1 MAIELDG
8 LSVEELTGLRDRI
21 DKELTRRNAAAY
33 IEEQVTHVYE
43 SARGEG
49 MITAPEA
56 GVEWVQP
63 AGAHDAYVAGDVV
76 EYAGRVWVSIVT
88 PNVWEPGVT
97 GWRQQDTN
105 GAGDGDAANPA
116 PYQQPAGAHDAYN
129 TGDLVTWNNKTY
141 RAKQDAVVWSP
152 GDWPAAWEL
161 IE

>member
-1 MAIELDG
+1 MAIDLDG

-21 DKELTRRNAAAY
+21 DAELTRRNAAAY
-33 IEEQVTHVYE
+33 IEEQVAYVYE

-49 MITAPEA
+49 MIGTPETGA
-56 GVEWVQP
+56 EWVQP

-105 GAGDGDAANPA
+105 GDAANPA

-161 IE
+161 VE